1 MKQFFGAVIFLFLA
15 TGTLQA
21 ESLLPDR
28 VFIPIYTGHYY
39 EVPSDETQPQDFTPG
54 VYGSW
59 DNRILS
65 LDYGFG
71 ILNDSFQDLA
81 FQVSIGKGWDLG
93 PDAVAGV
100 FWGYRRAFDDTASN
114 TEGLSFP
121 AFYATYKNVFINTVG
136 GVVDG
141 TLQGIVTFGLKFD
154 LTPR

>member
-1 MKQFFGAVIFLFLA
+1 MKQFFGVVIFLFLA

-21 ESLLPDR
+21 ESLFPDR

-71 ILNDSFQDLA
+71 ILNESFRILRFRFLLA
-81 FQVSIGKGWDLG
+81 K
-93 PDAVAGV
+93 A
-100 FWGYRRAFDDTASN
+100 
-114 TEGLSFP
+114 
-121 AFYATYKNVFINTVG
+121 
-136 GVVDG
+136 G
-141 TLQGIVTFGLKFD
+141 TLD
-154 LTPR
+154 LMRW

>member
-1 MKQFFGAVIFLFLA
+1 MKQFFGVVIFLFLA

-21 ESLLPDR
+21 ESLFPDR

-93 PDAVAGV
+93 PDAVVGV
-100 FWGYRRAFDDTASN
+100 FWGIVERLMILLPIQKGCPFPLFTPPIKTSLSILSAVSWTGRCK
-114 TEGLSFP
+114 GLSLL
-121 AFYATYKNVFINTVG
+121 ALNLI
-136 GVVDG
+136 
-141 TLQGIVTFGLKFD
+141 
-154 LTPR
+154 

>member
-1 MKQFFGAVIFLFLA
+1 MKQFFGVVIFLFLA

-39 EVPSDETQPQDFTPG
+39 EVPLDETQPQDFTPG

-59 DNRILS
+59 DNRIMS

-81 FQVSIGKGWDLG
+81 F
-93 PDAVAGV
+93 
-100 FWGYRRAFDDTASN
+100 
-114 TEGLSFP
+114 
-121 AFYATYKNVFINTVG
+121 
-136 GVVDG
+136 
-141 TLQGIVTFGLKFD
+141 
-154 LTPR
+154 